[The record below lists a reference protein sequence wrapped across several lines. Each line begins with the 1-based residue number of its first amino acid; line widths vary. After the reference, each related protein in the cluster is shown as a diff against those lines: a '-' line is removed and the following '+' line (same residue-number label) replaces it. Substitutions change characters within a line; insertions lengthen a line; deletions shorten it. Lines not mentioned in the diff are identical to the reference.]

1 MGNGRGL
8 REDAVEPPV
17 PLPSATVYD
26 SLADYEAACKADP
39 DVKKF
44 DDELHS
50 RTQKA
55 LSSLAASVEE
65 PGQGASFKS
74 LKDITVSLL
83 EVDKEAVDVIL
94 NCKKDVWQNKALKEL
109 VKDYFDTSLN
119 AVDFC
124 GELQKCIHRTR
135 DRQLYIQVA
144 LKHMPAEDDPTQVN
158 CEVVLQELKGF
169 AKAAD
174 PFLDDFNEQFKKVH
188 ESHLVMQKKL
198 ELKKMKLD
206 NKLSGVR
213 GWLKV
218 SNVIL
223 AANCTSVILCG
234 LVSDV
239 VAAAPEVAADLAAET
254 TKHIATTGTW
264 LRPFCSRYLRMKAK
278 KQIVEDAFRGNYV
291 AIQDLNNIKASVDRL
306 ENEIAAIVRNIR
318 FGEERQHDPFSL
330 QVAVVAIGWKQ
341 AAFIKL
347 LEELQETVSSSHN
360 RISRARGVVL
370 ERLLEN
376 REHIFRPQL
385 GQSSQ
390 KVDERAR

>member
-1 MGNGRGL
+1 
-8 REDAVEPPV
+8 
-17 PLPSATVYD
+17 
-26 SLADYEAACKADP
+26 
-39 DVKKF
+39 
-44 DDELHS
+44 
-50 RTQKA
+50 
-55 LSSLAASVEE
+55 
-65 PGQGASFKS
+65 
-74 LKDITVSLL
+74 
-83 EVDKEAVDVIL
+83 
-94 NCKKDVWQNKALKEL
+94 
-109 VKDYFDTSLN
+109 
-119 AVDFC
+119 
-124 GELQKCIHRTR
+124 
-135 DRQLYIQVA
+135 
-144 LKHMPAEDDPTQVN
+144 MPAEDDPTQVN
-158 CEVVLQELKGF
+158 CEVVLQELQGF

-306 ENEIAAIVRNIR
+306 EV
-318 FGEERQHDPFSL
+318 
-330 QVAVVAIGWKQ
+330 
-341 AAFIKL
+341 
-347 LEELQETVSSSHN
+347 
-360 RISRARGVVL
+360 
-370 ERLLEN
+370 
-376 REHIFRPQL
+376 
-385 GQSSQ
+385 
-390 KVDERAR
+390 

>member
-17 PLPSATVYD
+17 PVPSATVYD

-55 LSSLAASVEE
+55 LASLAASVEE
-65 PGQGASFKS
+65 PGQGVSFKS

-135 DRQLYIQVA
+135 DRQLYIQ
-144 LKHMPAEDDPTQVN
+144 
-158 CEVVLQELKGF
+158 ELKGF

-198 ELKKMKLD
+198 ELKNMKLD
-206 NKLSGVR
+206 NKLGGVR

-218 SNVIL
+218 SNVTL

-239 VAAAPEVAADLAAET
+239 AAAAPEVAADLAAET
-254 TKHIATTGTW
+254 TKHMATTGTW
-264 LRPFCSRYLRMKAK
+264 LRPFCSSYLRMKAK